1 LNDTLYYYKES
12 DNAELNS
19 IKAFTNDI
27 GDFYLVDYDYI
38 SIYEIFIDAY
48 FGDLFIEVRQTQIYF
63 YFRLLR
69 RGNHS
74 WKGFVLGVY
83 FNS

>member
-1 LNDTLYYYKES
+1 MSDTLYYYKES

-38 SIYEIFIDAY
+38 SIYEIFNDAY
-48 FGDLFIEVRQTQIYF
+48 FGDLFIEVRPKSIFISGY
-63 YFRLLR
+63 YGGEIIP
-69 RGNHS
+69 GNTWS
-74 WKGFVLGVY
+74 LF
-83 FNS
+83 